1 MVFTAN
7 DLPPVLDQML
17 AQVTMGLPPD
27 ILDAIKEAHVHETKE
42 LAKKQLEAILNSAN
56 LSYERHLPLCQD
68 TGLVTL
74 FISGELIEHVN
85 EIENALSTAI
95 QGLTAKGGMRANVV
109 NPLTRKNTGTN
120 TGLGEPEVLIDKSTD
135 KTAMKMILKGAGSEN
150 FTNLKM
156 MVPTAS
162 RQDIMKHIL
171 QAVIDAGG
179 KTCPPNIL
187 GIGIGGSA
195 VKAMVNSK
203 LALLRKIGARNS
215 DPEVAQFETSIVK
228 AANELGIGTMGLG
241 GDTTVLDA
249 HIETAGTH
257 TACLPIA
264 ISFGCWANRVSE
276 AEMSDGH
283 FKITR

>member
-1 MVFTAN
+1 
-7 DLPPVLDQML
+7 VLSDML
-17 AQVTMGLPPD
+17 QRATTGIPAD
-27 ILDAIKEAHVHETKE
+27 ILNAIKEAHVHETKE
-42 LAKKQLEAILNSAN
+42 MAKKQLEAILNSAN
-56 LSYERHLPLCQD
+56 LSFENHLPLCQD

-74 FISGELIEHVN
+74 FISGELISHSN
-85 EIENALSTAI
+85 EVEGALTSAVEE
-95 QGLTAKGGMRANVV
+95 LSAKGGMRANVV

-120 TGLGEPEVLIDKSTD
+120 TGLRQPEVLLD
-135 KTAMKMILKGAGSEN
+135 KTVETTSLKMILKGAGSEN

-162 RQDIMKHIL
+162 KQDILRHVL
-171 QAVIDAGG
+171 QTVIDAGG

-195 VKAMVNSK
+195 IQAMFNSK
-203 LALLRKIGARNS
+203 RALLRKVGERNPGA
-215 DPEVAQFETSIVK
+215 EVAEFEASILR

-241 GDTTVLDA
+241 GDTTVLDV

-264 ISFGCWANRVSE
+264 ISFGCWANRVCE
-276 AEMSDGH
+276 AELRGGR
-283 FKITR
+283 FEITR

>member
-85 EIENALSTAI
+85 EIENALSPAI

-135 KTAMKMILKGAGSEN
+135 KSAMKMILKGAGSEN

-276 AEMSDGH
+276 AEMSEGH

>member
-1 MVFTAN
+1 MGFTAN
-7 DLPPVLDQML
+7 DLPPILDQML

-27 ILDAIKEAHVHETKE
+27 ILGAIREAHVHETKD

-74 FISGELIEHVN
+74 FISGELIEHMGDV
-85 EIENALSTAI
+85 ESALSEAI

-135 KTAMKMILKGAGSEN
+135 KTTMKMILKGAGSEN

-195 VKAMVNSK
+195 VQAMVNSK
-203 LALLRKIGARNS
+203 LALLRKIGARNP

-276 AEMSDGH
+276 AEMSGGH

>member
-1 MVFTAN
+1 MGFAP
-7 DLPPVLDQML
+7 DVLSPILNQML

-27 ILDAIKEAHVHETKE
+27 IMGAIKEAHVHETKE

-74 FISGELIEHVN
+74 FISGELIGQVKKV
-85 EIENALSTAI
+85 ENALSRAVEN
-95 QGLTAKGGMRANVV
+95 LTANGGMRANVV

-120 TGLGEPEVLIDKSTD
+120 TGLGEPEVLVDKSTE
-135 KTAMKMILKGAGSEN
+135 KTTMKMILKGAGSEN

-156 MVPTAS
+156 MVPTAT

-195 VKAMVNSK
+195 VQAMINSK
-203 LALLRKIGARNS
+203 LALLRKIGARNP

-241 GDTTVLDA
+241 GDTTILDA

-276 AEMSDGH
+276 AELSDGR

>member
-1 MVFTAN
+1 MGFTAN
-7 DLPPVLDQML
+7 DLPPILNQML

-27 ILDAIKEAHVHETKE
+27 ILGAIKEAHVHETKD

-74 FISGELIEHVN
+74 FISGELIEHMGEV
-85 EIENALSTAI
+85 ENALSEAI

-162 RQDIMKHIL
+162 RQDMMKHIL

-195 VKAMVNSK
+195 VQAMVNSK
-203 LALLRKIGARNS
+203 LALLRKIGARNP

-276 AEMSDGH
+276 AELTGGH

>member
-1 MVFTAN
+1 
-7 DLPPVLDQML
+7 ML
-17 AQVTMGLPPD
+17 SDMLQRATTGIPAD
-27 ILDAIKEAHVHETKE
+27 ILNAIKEAHVHETKE
-42 LAKKQLEAILNSAN
+42 MAKKQLEAILNSAN
-56 LSYERHLPLCQD
+56 LSFENHLPLCQD

-74 FISGELIEHVN
+74 FISGELISHSN
-85 EIENALSTAI
+85 EVEGALTSAVEE
-95 QGLTAKGGMRANVV
+95 LSAKGGMRANVV

-120 TGLGEPEVLIDKSTD
+120 TGLRQPEVLLD
-135 KTAMKMILKGAGSEN
+135 KTVETTSLKMILKGAGSEN

-162 RQDIMKHIL
+162 KQDILRHVL
-171 QAVIDAGG
+171 QTVIDAGG

-195 VKAMVNSK
+195 IQAMFNSK
-203 LALLRKIGARNS
+203 RALLRKVGERNP
-215 DPEVAQFETSIVK
+215 DAQVAEFETSILH

-241 GDTTVLDA
+241 GDTTVLDV

-264 ISFGCWANRVSE
+264 ISFGCWANRVCE
-276 AEMSDGH
+276 AELRGGR
-283 FKITR
+283 FEITR

>member
-1 MVFTAN
+1 MKLVEKE
-7 DLPPVLDQML
+7 LSPVLKQML
-17 AQVTMGLPPD
+17 IQVTTGLPSD
-27 ILDAIKEAHVHETKE
+27 ILGAIKEAHTHETKD

-56 LSYERHLPLCQD
+56 LSYEMHLPLCQD

-74 FISGELIEHVN
+74 FISGELIGHVDQV
-85 EIENALSTAI
+85 ERDLMHAVED
-95 QGLTAKGGMRANVV
+95 LTAKGGMRANVV

-120 TGLGEPEVLIDKSTD
+120 TGLGEPEVLLDRTRKET
-135 KTAMKMILKGAGSEN
+135 TMRMILKGAGSEN

-162 RQDIMKHIL
+162 RQDIMKHVL
-171 QAVIDAGG
+171 QVVVDAGG

-195 VKAMVNSK
+195 IQAMFNSK
-203 LALLRKIGARNS
+203 LALLRKIGERNP
-215 DPEVAQFETSIVK
+215 DPEIAQLETSIVK

-241 GDTTVLDA
+241 GDTTILDA

-264 ISFGCWANRVSE
+264 ISFGCWANRVSV
-276 AEMSDGH
+276 AELRGGQ
-283 FKITR
+283 FKIVR